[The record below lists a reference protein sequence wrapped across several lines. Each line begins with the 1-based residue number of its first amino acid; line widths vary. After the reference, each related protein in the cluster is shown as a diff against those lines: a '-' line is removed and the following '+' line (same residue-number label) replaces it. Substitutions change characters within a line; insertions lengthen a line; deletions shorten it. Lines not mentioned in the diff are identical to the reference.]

1 MLQDAAKRSR
11 NNRDHNLANLRKEK
25 AELDHAMAGLK
36 RKYSEV
42 RETYEN
48 LTMSRT
54 YKLQEYDRRVEEFKA
69 AKRQR
74 ERMQALTRHDE
85 KELK

>member
-1 MLQDAAKRSR
+1 
-11 NNRDHNLANLRKEK
+11 
-25 AELDHAMAGLK
+25 MAGLK

-42 RETYEN
+42 RDTYES

-74 ERMQALTRHDE
+74 ERMQAFSRHDE
-85 KELK
+85 KELKWVAYLHFEIYGRTDYDLWSF